1 MAKPLQ
7 ISVETEKN
15 KWFNIYINDEN
26 ELVICANSSDKSIV
40 LTMDEWR
47 IIQKYA
53 NQMVSDFN
61 HLNKYP
67 KGDNP
72 F

>member
-1 MAKPLQ
+1 
-7 ISVETEKN
+7 
-15 KWFNIYINDEN
+15 
-26 ELVICANSSDKSIV
+26 
-40 LTMDEWR
+40 MDEWR

-53 NQMVSDFN
+53 NQMVIDFN
-61 HLNKYP
+61 HINKYP

>member
-53 NQMVSDFN
+53 NQMVGDFN
-61 HLNKYP
+61 HINKYP